1 MRACVREYVLCLAA
15 CKRVHTRRVG
25 DGVRRVRQ
33 RGVWSVQNSVMRQE
47 AGRGG
52 RERAREGARKGKSAC
67 GSREGQENSPA
78 SPARTGQCQRQH
90 QNVAS
95 HSCLRGAHGDEGQG
109 LEDTARSP
117 WPILQARWRRLPRA
131 RSRRPPPRRRRRT
144 RMALQSRTGARQSN
158 KRAASG
164 GSAPGDPIP
173 ASSHPA
179 RPRCSSGAH
188 RGRCTA
194 HPNGPDHS
202 LGCLSQIFAKT
213 KNFS

>member
-1 MRACVREYVLCLAA
+1 MRVCVREYVLCLAA
-15 CKRVHTRRVG
+15 CKRVHTAGWRRG
-25 DGVRRVRQ
+25 ETGSTA
-33 RGVWSVQNSVMRQE
+33 RGM
-47 AGRGG
+47 
-52 RERAREGARKGKSAC
+52 ERAEQRDAARSGTGRKGARARRGAQERLRE
-67 GSREGQENSPA
+67 SREGQENSPA

-164 GSAPGDPIP
+164 GGAPGDPIP
-173 ASSHPA
+173 ASGHPA

-194 HPNGPDHS
+194 HPNGLKHS